1 MTMNESPGNGTF
13 SGVFGQRIPPEPGG
27 FGNFILLDF
36 QFSACV
42 IDQIGYHKLVR
53 ERPALAAEIS
63 YIAYLQ
69 PGFLSHFTSEGV
81 LERLAG
87 LDKTGQAAPELLI
100 ALYVPE
106 QKDFVTFLDDCD
118 DAGVDAWIEYLAAVR
133 TYQRV
138 FPVVRDKFFP
148 AGRTEL
154 RILEPVGISHH
165 SGCGGIF
172 FIIVSC
178 EIIPH
183 RNEPVAG
190 GRCEPCIRSDCGA
203 TGDAVGEVRREAVL
217 AYRGEFFVHQ
227 NLPSPENECAAGRG
241 IRFFENKSHS
251 LS

>member
-1 MTMNESPGNGTF
+1 MTMNELPGNGPF

-81 LERLAG
+81 LKRLAG

-118 DAGVDAWIEYLAAVR
+118 DAGVDAWIEHLAAVR

-138 FPVVRDKFFP
+138 FLVMRDEFFS
-148 AGRTEL
+148 AGGTEL
-154 RILEPVGISHH
+154 HILEPVGISHH
-165 SGCGGIF
+165 SGGDGIF
-172 FIIVSC
+172 FVIVPC

-183 RNEPVAG
+183 QNELVTG
-190 GRCEPCIRSDCGA
+190 SRYESCISSDRRA
-203 TGDAVGEVRREAVL
+203 T
-217 AYRGEFFVHQ
+217 
-227 NLPSPENECAAGRG
+227 
-241 IRFFENKSHS
+241 
-251 LS
+251 